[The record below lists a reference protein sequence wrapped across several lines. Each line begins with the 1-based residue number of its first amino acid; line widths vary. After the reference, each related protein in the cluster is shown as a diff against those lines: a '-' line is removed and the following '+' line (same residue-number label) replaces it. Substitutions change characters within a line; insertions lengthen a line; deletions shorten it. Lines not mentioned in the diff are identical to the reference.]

1 MKFRADH
8 AQLLQHFSRHHPGLS
23 RRWLFSRTWMNRFLQ
38 RLRWVTGGGVFP
50 LTGGYAV
57 ELHSATPGGA
67 TGIEAVALTDSEEH
81 THQLLRAV
89 IDVPLGDAVRF
100 SVKRISETRYP
111 GFSAPTWL
119 VAPNWHGQ
127 SQFPFPFVAWPAR
140 DWHRAEPE
148 LHEPIVSWP
157 FSKEHAEPELEVL
170 PIHVVIAEY
179 FHFLMCREADCLAPV
194 SVHQLQDFTTIE
206 QERWASPRASAT
218 ADNIASRL
226 RSRKIFPEVLR
237 QVVEGRQTP
246 YAGTVRMNL
255 MRDWEDAHGFLSGE
269 KRRTRHRK
277 LFMQAASLI
286 DSVHRSCAIQQGA
299 RQPRA
304 QLPGRILSGPHS

>member
-8 AQLLQHFSRHHPGLS
+8 AQLLQHFSRYHPGLS

-50 LTGGYAV
+50 LAGGYAV

-81 THQLLRAV
+81 THRLLRAAM
-89 IDVPLGDAVRF
+89 DVPLGDAVRF
-100 SVKRISETRYP
+100 SVKRVSATRYP

-127 SQFPFPFVAWPAR
+127 PQFPFPFVAWPAR
-140 DWHRAEPE
+140 SWHRAEPE
-148 LHEPIVSWP
+148 PHEPGVSWP
-157 FSKEHAEPELEVL
+157 FSTKYVEPALEVL
-170 PIHVVIAEY
+170 PVHVLIAEY

-194 SVHQLQDFTTIE
+194 SVHQFHDFITIE
-206 QERWASPRASAT
+206 QERWAWPRVSAT
-218 ADNIASRL
+218 ADNSESRL
-226 RSRKIFPEVLR
+226 RAREFFHEVLR
-237 QVVEGRQTP
+237 QVIEERQTP
-246 YAGTVRMNL
+246 CTGTVRMNL

-269 KRRTRHRK
+269 KVRARHRK
-277 LFMQAASLI
+277 LFMQVVSHI
-286 DSVHRSCAIQQGA
+286 ERVHRSAGI
-299 RQPRA
+299 RR
-304 QLPGRILSGPHS
+304 